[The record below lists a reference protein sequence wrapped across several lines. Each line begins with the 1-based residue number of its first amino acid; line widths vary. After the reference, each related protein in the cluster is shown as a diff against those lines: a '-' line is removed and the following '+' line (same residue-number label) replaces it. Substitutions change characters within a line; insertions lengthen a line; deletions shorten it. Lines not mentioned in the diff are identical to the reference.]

1 MHRTL
6 PLKNRQSDITPLE
19 LIEEI
24 KQNIPKIEEDLVG
37 NLMWYSPNARY
48 VPNTLNVISL
58 EELGQ
63 SRYKMNYSFLWNVFN
78 ACLDIDSDETSNN
91 SVNFV
96 LADGALVFD
105 FIDNEQDSM
114 SEEL

>member
-6 PLKNRQSDITPLE
+6 PLKNRQSDITPLV

-24 KQNIPKIEEDLVG
+24 KQNIPKIEEELVG
-37 NLMWYSPNARY
+37 NLNWYSPNARY

-63 SRYKMNYSFLWNVFN
+63 SRYKLNYSFLWNVFN
-78 ACLDIDSDETSNN
+78 ACLDIDSDETSYS

-96 LADGALVFD
+96 LSDGALVFD
-105 FIDNEQDSM
+105 FIDNEPDSM